1 MGLIILIPGDLA
13 RVGDLTRPGLAG
25 NEGGKLGNVGG
36 KLGNVGGKLGNEGGK
51 IGNLGDP
58 GLPRNVAGPR
68 VRPKNTCRFPNL

>member
-25 NEGGKLGNVGG
+25 NEGRKLGNVGG
-36 KLGNVGGKLGNEGGK
+36 NVGNEGGK
-51 IGNLGDP
+51 VKNLGDP